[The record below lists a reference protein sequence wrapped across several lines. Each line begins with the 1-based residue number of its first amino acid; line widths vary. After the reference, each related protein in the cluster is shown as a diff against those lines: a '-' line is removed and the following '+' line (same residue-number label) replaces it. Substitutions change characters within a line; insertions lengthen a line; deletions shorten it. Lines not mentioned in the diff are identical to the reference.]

1 MNTNPQQFH
10 HFQLRKIYFAL
21 FLNDLAVL
29 TQPIFG
35 YIPTSQAL
43 CCHQSVQ
50 NKHYALLQVP
60 CQIHLLKHLQD
71 EYEFQL

>member
-29 TQPIFG
+29 TQPIFE

-50 NKHYALLQVP
+50 NTHYAPLQVLD
-60 CQIHLLKHLQD
+60 QIHLLMHHPD
-71 EYEFQL
+71 GY